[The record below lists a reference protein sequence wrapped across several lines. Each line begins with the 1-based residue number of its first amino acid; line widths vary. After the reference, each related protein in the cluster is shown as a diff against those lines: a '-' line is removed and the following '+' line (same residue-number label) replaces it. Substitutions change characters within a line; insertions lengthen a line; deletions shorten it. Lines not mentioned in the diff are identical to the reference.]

1 MTQELN
7 QFSQSTEKG
16 ILDMSANPN
25 VLNVKIDSSSV
36 NTLTGGSVVVYT
48 DTAGKVITVDKASA
62 ISDDIAGVVLYEVKK
77 NSFVADDFVRIA
89 FANSVVIMEA
99 SSAIAKGADVEAVL
113 TGDKVATQ
121 STGTTIGRALD
132 KASADGDLIR
142 VLIKVN

>member
-16 ILDMSANPN
+16 VLDMSVNPN

-132 KASADGDLIR
+132 KASTDGDLIR